1 MGPIAWRPWL
11 LLAVFSAVGFLINA
25 ATFYSLGVVL
35 PDMVREEGWSWVQ
48 AGFGFT
54 LLGAAVGSSSYFPA
68 LLIRRFGVRPT
79 LLIGTAVMMAGF
91 WCWSVTS
98 GPALYFVGAALLGV
112 SYQMMSIIPATYV
125 IAATFRDRGLPLG
138 IYFTCCALGG
148 VAGPWAVLVFLHAF
162 HGDWRL
168 LWRSELVG
176 ALAMGAVSAAVVGSR
191 AWFAKVAART
201 DSEVAAEVAKPA
213 RGNVWRTGAAWRV
226 REAVRTP
233 QYYVLLAAYFG
244 HLLVGVTVSS
254 LSVAHLTERGI
265 ATTVAAGMLS
275 LEALVQTGGRAVAGL
290 LGDVIDPRYILVF
303 ALAALSVGAAALS
316 IAGSY
321 PMLLIYAIGSGLG
334 FGLTALAVT
343 VLLLNYYGRK
353 HNLELL
359 SLTCLVGTLS
369 ALGPTLGGYLRDRT
383 GGFGS
388 TFQLYAVVIA
398 VVFIA
403 AALMRP
409 PRRTGD
415 VAGAALAAE
424 GGGDA

>member
-1 MGPIAWRPWL
+1 
-11 LLAVFSAVGFLINA
+11 
-25 ATFYSLGVVL
+25 
-35 PDMVREEGWSWVQ
+35 
-48 AGFGFT
+48 
-54 LLGAAVGSSSYFPA
+54 
-68 LLIRRFGVRPT
+68 
-79 LLIGTAVMMAGF
+79 
-91 WCWSVTS
+91 
-98 GPALYFVGAALLGV
+98 
-112 SYQMMSIIPATYV
+112 
-125 IAATFRDRGLPLG
+125 
-138 IYFTCCALGG
+138 
-148 VAGPWAVLVFLHAF
+148 
-162 HGDWRL
+162 
-168 LWRSELVG
+168 
-176 ALAMGAVSAAVVGSR
+176 
-191 AWFAKVAART
+191 
-201 DSEVAAEVAKPA
+201 
-213 RGNVWRTGAAWRV
+213 
-226 REAVRTP
+226 
-233 QYYVLLAAYFG
+233 
-244 HLLVGVTVSS
+244 
-254 LSVAHLTERGI
+254 
-265 ATTVAAGMLS
+265 MLS

-321 PMLLIYAIGSGLG
+321 PMLLVYAIGSGLG

-388 TFQLYAVVIA
+388 TFQLYAGVIA

-409 PRRTGD
+409 PRRPDD
-415 VAGAALAAE
+415 VAGAALTPE